1 MEEKKGNP
9 YHAKDGKFTSKEG
22 QGQGGTE
29 EKVINQMGLNKEDTD
44 RQIASDFAQGLSN
57 GGRIFFA
64 GKDIGLDNIDEF
76 TDVEG
81 SLEEKLYDIVSK
93 ETNYEGTKEP
103 AKMPE
108 LENIKS
114 SFDKI
119 MARAQEII
127 DKRKAQ
133 EPKVEEPK
141 IEDPNQKFEEA
152 IKKEQNFSKIF
163 GLERTKEDMAR
174 AIANDLSPEY
184 GSFEEIQKKA
194 LDKLSEEES
203 YENVLKA
210 RKEKDAK
217 ETELWKKAGYEE
229 RMAETPQEIELTDEE
244 GRTRTV
250 DVDWNDY
257 VDFMKS
263 FGVKLTE
270 DQIWNLK
277 ENWVLPYDIFDEDT
291 FEDFKDYI
299 KDKK

>member
-22 QGQGGTE
+22 QGQGGSE
-29 EKVINQMGLNKEDTD
+29 EKVMNQMGLNKEDTD
-44 RQIASDFAQGLSN
+44 RQIASDFAQGLSK

-93 ETNYEGTKEP
+93 ETNYEGAKEP

-217 ETELWKKAGYEE
+217 ETELWKKVGYEE
-229 RMAETPQEIELTDEE
+229 RMTETPQEIELTDEE

-250 DVDWNDY
+250 DVDWTDY

-270 DQIWNLK
+270 EQIRNLK